1 MAQHFAPPDR
11 AEWGKPLAHFE
22 LAIDGPAWT
31 RTALAADLWLAIER
45 EELLLHYQPL
55 LSIESGRIECFEAL
69 MRWQHP
75 TLGLIMPDDFIPI
88 AEESGAIVALGE
100 WALLRACIDAVS
112 WNPGVRVAVNVSPI
126 QVRDS
131 DLAATVD
138 RALTASGLPPHRL
151 ELEITESAPLDDDAR
166 YRALFNR
173 LGRLGVEFVMDDFGS
188 GYATFACFRKFRF
201 DKIKIDR
208 SFIGKML
215 DDDFA
220 RSVVETVIALGQ
232 NLDLKVVAEGVETA
246 AQLAMLRS
254 RGCPQ
259 AQGYFIS
266 PPMPIAFFMAAA
278 PHMQAKPANAGS
290 LALDIIQK

>member
-11 AEWGKPLAHFE
+11 AKWGKPLAHFE
-22 LAIDGPAWT
+22 LAIDAPAWT

-45 EELLLHYQPL
+45 EELLLYYQPL

-69 MRWQHP
+69 LRWRHP
-75 TLGLIMPDDFIPI
+75 TRGLILPDDFIPI

-100 WALLRACIDAVS
+100 WALMRACVDAMS
-112 WNPGVRVAVNVSPI
+112 WNPSLCVAVNVSPVQI
-126 QVRDS
+126 RDA

-138 RALTASGLPPHRL
+138 RALAASGLPPRRL
-151 ELEITESAPLDDDAR
+151 GLEITESAPFDDDAR
-166 YRALFNR
+166 YHTLFSR
-173 LGRLGVEFVMDDFGS
+173 LGRLGVELVMDDFGT

-208 SFIGKML
+208 SFIARML

-232 NLDLKVVAEGVETA
+232 SLDLKVVAEGAETGEQVEFLRT
-246 AQLAMLRS
+246 QL
-254 RGCPQ
+254 CDEV
-259 AQGYFIS
+259 QGYYFGR
-266 PPMPIAFFMAAA
+266 PMPAEEFAGVLAGGEGV
-278 PHMQAKPANAGS
+278 PAT
-290 LALDIIQK
+290 DD

>member
-1 MAQHFAPPDR
+1 MSQHFSPPDR
-11 AEWGKPLAHFE
+11 AEWGKPIVFGE
-22 LAIDGPAWT
+22 LAVDAPART
-31 RTALAADLWLAIER
+31 RAALSADLWLAIEHHQ
-45 EELLLHYQPL
+45 LLLHYQPV
-55 LSIESGRIECFEAL
+55 LSIETGRIECFEAL
-69 MRWQHP
+69 MRWRHP
-75 TLGLIMPDDFIPI
+75 TRGLIMPDDFIPI
-88 AEESGAIVALGE
+88 AEESGAIVELGE
-100 WALLRACIDAVS
+100 WALMRACVDAAS
-112 WNPGVRVAVNVSPI
+112 WNPALRVAVNVSPI
-126 QVRDS
+126 QIRDA
-131 DLAATVD
+131 DLATTVD
-138 RALTASGLPPHRL
+138 RALSASGLRPQRL
-151 ELEITESAPLDDDAR
+151 ELEITESAPLYDDAR
-166 YRALFNR
+166 YRTLFDR

-220 RSVVETVIALGQ
+220 RSVVETVIALGR
-232 NLDLKVVAEGVETA
+232 NLDLKVVAEGVETG

-254 RGCPQ
+254 RCCPQ